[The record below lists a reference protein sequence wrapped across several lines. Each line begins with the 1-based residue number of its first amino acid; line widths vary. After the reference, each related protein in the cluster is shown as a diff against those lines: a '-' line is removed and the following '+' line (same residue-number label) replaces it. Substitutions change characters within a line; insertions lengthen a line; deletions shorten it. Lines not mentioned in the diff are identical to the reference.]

1 MSYRIC
7 AARQPDGAG
16 APGGPPKAEP
26 GAGSAGRSA
35 ADVALIISKWAGHHD
50 SAFTQKTH
58 VEASDEDLQHSQS
71 ALARTADPWEYDRA
85 PSYDGEQGPDLRVRS
100 ALGGTRTPNL
110 LIRRDLQAH
119 PLPAHTS
126 VDLPKCCSTMRN
138 NCQRYAAYS
147 AKIRPAQ
154 PMAGPTQ

>member
-58 VEASDEDLQHSQS
+58 VEASDEDLQHGQIC
-71 ALARTADPWEYDRA
+71 ARQ
-85 PSYDGEQGPDLRVRS
+85 DGRPLGIRQGPVL
-100 ALGGTRTPNL
+100 
-110 LIRRDLQAH
+110 
-119 PLPAHTS
+119 
-126 VDLPKCCSTMRN
+126 
-138 NCQRYAAYS
+138 
-147 AKIRPAQ
+147 
-154 PMAGPTQ
+154 